1 MKNCIFKLSAI
12 AAALLCIA
20 SCSSQRVAAS
30 GKEDRGV
37 YGNASLTPGENERN
51 SYTNIYSY
59 LRGKV
64 PGVTVNGTEVH
75 VRGVGSVNSGTA
87 PLFIVDG
94 VELQDISTINPQEI
108 ERVDVLK
115 DASASI
121 YGFRGANGVIKIT
134 TINGR
139 TKQK

>member
-1 MKNCIFKLSAI
+1 MNHLVRVFFL
-12 AAALLCIA
+12 AAALLTLV

-30 GKEDRGV
+30 VKEDRGV
-37 YGNASLTPGENERN
+37 YGNASLSPSEKERN

-108 ERVDVLK
+108 ERVDVIK

-139 TKQK
+139 TKQE